1 MSRTEGVLDRDP
13 VSPLMWTYR
22 KVWLQSS
29 GWADCTA
36 GLLSSVKR
44 RGPER
49 TERGQ
54 TSALWRRLHQPASL
68 KRNSANLNNNF
79 LINSTTSSPLLTLQ
93 ACPSSLSAL
102 WASVGFWMTRP
113 PAFPEKSMATR
124 LASDF
129 DCTHTHTH
137 RIKETAQMWDDA
149 TKRFPRLLCVA
160 SCLLISL
167 CHLGVCFLPGCEG
180 PTWIIGS
187 YTEAA
192 SRTGRT

>member
-1 MSRTEGVLDRDP
+1 MSRTEGVQDRDP

-29 GWADCTA
+29 GWADCTS

-79 LINSTTSSPLLTLQ
+79 FLNSTTSSPLLTLQ

-113 PAFPEKSMATR
+113 PAFPEKSIATR

-137 RIKETAQMWDDA
+137 RESK
-149 TKRFPRLLCVA
+149 KRHKCEMTPLNDFPDSSALHHVCWSHFAIWEFASFQAARGRL
-160 SCLLISL
+160 
-167 CHLGVCFLPGCEG
+167 G
-180 PTWIIGS
+180 
-187 YTEAA
+187 
-192 SRTGRT
+192 

>member
-1 MSRTEGVLDRDP
+1 MKDRSMSRTEGVQDRDP

-36 GLLSSVKR
+36 GLLSSVKW

-79 LINSTTSSPLLTLQ
+79 FLNSTTSSPPPHPPGLPLLPLCTLSLRRILDDPSTSLPREVHSHQ
-93 ACPSSLSAL
+93 AGL
-102 WASVGFWMTRP
+102 WLW
-113 PAFPEKSMATR
+113 
-124 LASDF
+124 LH
-129 DCTHTHTH
+129 THTHTENQRNGTNVRWH
-137 RIKETAQMWDDA
+137 
-149 TKRFPRLLCVA
+149 
-160 SCLLISL
+160 
-167 CHLGVCFLPGCEG
+167 H
-180 PTWIIGS
+180 
-187 YTEAA
+187 
-192 SRTGRT
+192 